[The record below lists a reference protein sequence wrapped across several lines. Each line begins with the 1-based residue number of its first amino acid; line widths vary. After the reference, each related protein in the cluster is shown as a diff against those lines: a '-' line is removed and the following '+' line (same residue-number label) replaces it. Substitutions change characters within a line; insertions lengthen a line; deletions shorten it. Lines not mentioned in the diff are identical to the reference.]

1 MIIKNT
7 SKHCDRD
14 NNNNNNNNTNNNS
27 KVGLGEPSSLPPQ
40 FIRGILSNKDGDD
53 YENVT

>member
-14 NNNNNNNNTNNNS
+14 NNNNNNNNNNTNNNS
-27 KVGLGEPSSLPPQ
+27 KVGLGEPSSLPP
-40 FIRGILSNKDGDD
+40 
-53 YENVT
+53 

>member
-14 NNNNNNNNTNNNS
+14 NNNNNNTNNNNS
-27 KVGLGEPSSLPPQ
+27 KVGRGEPSSLPPQ

>member
-14 NNNNNNNNTNNNS
+14 NNNNNNNNNRNNNNNNNNNS
-27 KVGLGEPSSLPPQ
+27 KVGLGEPSSLPP
-40 FIRGILSNKDGDD
+40 
-53 YENVT
+53 

>member
-14 NNNNNNNNTNNNS
+14 NNNNNNNNNNNS
-27 KVGLGEPSSLPPQ
+27 KVGLGKPSSLPP
-40 FIRGILSNKDGDD
+40 
-53 YENVT
+53 

>member
-14 NNNNNNNNTNNNS
+14 NNNNNNNNNNNS
-27 KVGLGEPSSLPPQ
+27 KVGLGEPSSLPP
-40 FIRGILSNKDGDD
+40 
-53 YENVT
+53 